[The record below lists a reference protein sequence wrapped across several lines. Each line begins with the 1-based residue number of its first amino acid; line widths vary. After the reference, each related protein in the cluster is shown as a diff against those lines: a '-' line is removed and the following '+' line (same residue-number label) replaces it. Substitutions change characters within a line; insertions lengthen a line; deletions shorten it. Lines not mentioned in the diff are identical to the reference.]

1 MPVNKDIEPG
11 LDITDKN
18 ELKTLEDEWKTGKLK
33 TLSDHLLEFVDRHR
47 ADILK
52 IARTARSPE
61 KLVAAAH
68 KFVRRRGFI
77 HLPLDMADQIH
88 EITNEIWYH
97 GEKGVFDRRKIQEA
111 WTVEHAPN
119 WRRWRIKQ
127 ILYIMD
133 KRAAEVAAEL
143 LRKK

>member
-1 MPVNKDIEPG
+1 M
-11 LDITDKN
+11 
-18 ELKTLEDEWKTGKLK
+18 KTLQTEWATGKLK
-33 TLSDHLLEFVDRHR
+33 TLSGHLLEFIDRNR

-52 IARTARSPE
+52 IAKTSRSHE
-61 KLVAAAH
+61 KLVDAAK

-97 GEKGVFDRRKIQEA
+97 GEKGVFDRRKIQEK
-111 WTVEHAPN
+111 WTVEHAPS

-127 ILYIMD
+127 ILYIID
-133 KRAAEVAAEL
+133 QRAYEVSAEL
-143 LRKK
+143 LK